1 MDLRMRGVT
10 LVECLVVMALTAI
23 CLGMALPAW
32 RDALRAQRVREA
44 SQALVDGLR
53 MARLHALQ
61 RGGFVRMCPGG
72 PGGPGGGCEGAGRW
86 EQGWVLLG
94 EPSAQGGEAPVLGV
108 AQALRGVRID
118 ADAALARGAGFDAGG
133 WPRRPGGA
141 LLMGR
146 WRVCPQGGGAGREL
160 VLSAAGRV
168 RGAALDCLP
177 D

>member
-1 MDLRMRGVT
+1 MRGLS

-23 CLGMALPAW
+23 CLGLALPAW

-44 SQALVDGLR
+44 SEALADGLR
-53 MARLHALQ
+53 QARLHALQ

-72 PGGPGGGCEGAGRW
+72 EAGGCRGDGRW

-94 EPSAQGGEAPVLGV
+94 EPDPRGAEPPRLGV
-108 AQALRGVRID
+108 APALRGVRID
-118 ADAALARGAGFDAGG
+118 ADPALAHGAGFDAGG
-133 WPRRPGGA
+133 WPRRVGGA